1 MIKLGYWV
9 WFVYY
14 LLRTYILLV
23 SETSEFC
30 FAKNGSDIFIELC
43 LFYFLIITNASDY
56 RLYNLCGLCTV
67 NANLKVIM
75 MQIYNLYGYSTSNL
89 KSLLSRSY
97 DVFPY
102 IRIQKLHRK
111 LKALKRVT
119 PLIG

>member
-43 LFYFLIITNASDY
+43 LFYFLIITNEQLSVADTD
-56 RLYNLCGLCTV
+56 GDEKV
-67 NANLKVIM
+67 NVRDATL
-75 MQIYNLYGYSTSNL
+75 
-89 KSLLSRSY
+89 
-97 DVFPY
+97 
-102 IRIQKLHRK
+102 IQKYL
-111 LKALKRVT
+111 ANIVT
-119 PLIG
+119 SLG